1 MNPPDRSKKPG
12 TEGAKIKAMVFSALS
27 EKLQETLRRLR
38 GKGKLGEKDVDE
50 ALREVKLALLEADV
64 NFRVVRNFI
73 NRVRERAIG
82 QEVLNSLTPGQMVI
96 KIVHQELTKM
106 MGEKAEKLK
115 VSDRP
120 PTVYLLAGLQGAGKT
135 TTAGKLGGFL
145 KKQGRRP
152 LLVAA
157 DVYRPAAAKQLEIL
171 GQQLDLPVYSA
182 PGQDP
187 VTIARQG
194 VEKAWQTQRD
204 VVIVDTAGRL
214 HVDEELMAELT
225 AIKQAVEPTEILLV
239 VDAMTGQDAVN
250 VAQKFHEALA
260 LTGLILTK
268 LDSDTRGGAAL
279 SIREI
284 TGCPIKFI
292 GSGEKLDGIEV
303 FHPERLASRILGMGD
318 VLTLIEKAEA
328 TVEAEQAKALMK
340 KIQKD
345 EFTLE
350 DFLAQLRQVQKMG
363 PLDQILGM
371 LPGVKPK
378 QLQGLEFDEKSMK
391 HVEAIIQSMTPEERR
406 APQIINASRRRRI
419 ARGSGRT
426 VQEVN
431 RLLSQFEQSKKM
443 MKQFGKAG
451 KGGLPKLPF

>member
-1 MNPPDRSKKPG
+1 
-12 TEGAKIKAMVFSALS
+12 MVFSTLS
-27 EKLQETLRRLR
+27 EKLQDTFRRLR
-38 GKGKLGEKDVDE
+38 GKGKLGEKDVDA

-73 NRVRERAIG
+73 NRVRERAVG

-106 MGEKAEKLK
+106 MGESAAKLRIA
-115 VSDRP
+115 DQP
-120 PTVYLLAGLQGAGKT
+120 PTIYVLAGLQGAGKT
-135 TTAGKLGGFL
+135 TTAGKLAGFL

-157 DVYRPAAAKQLEIL
+157 DVYRPAAVKQLEVL
-171 GQQLDLPVYSA
+171 GLQLDVPVYSDPA
-182 PGQDP
+182 QDP
-187 VTIARQG
+187 VAIAAQG
-194 VEKAWQTQRD
+194 VEKARLTQCD
-204 VVIVDTAGRL
+204 AVLIDTAGRL
-214 HVDEELMAELT
+214 HIDEELMTELSD
-225 AIKQAVEPTEILLV
+225 IKQAVNPEEILLV

-250 VAQKFHEALA
+250 VAQSFNEQLA

-328 TVEAEQAKALMK
+328 SVEEEQAKALMK

-350 DFLAQLRQVQKMG
+350 DFLDQMRQVQKMG

-371 LPGVKPK
+371 LPGLKPK

-391 HVEAIIQSMTPEERR
+391 HLEAIIQSMTPQERR
-406 APQIINASRRRRI
+406 MPQIINASRRKRI
-419 ARGSGRT
+419 ARGSGRSI
-426 VQEVN
+426 QEVN
-431 RLLSQFEQSKKM
+431 RLLNQFEQSKKM
-443 MKQFGKAG
+443 IKQLGKAG

>member
-1 MNPPDRSKKPG
+1 
-12 TEGAKIKAMVFSALS
+12 MVFSALS
-27 EKLQETLRRLR
+27 EKLQDTFRRLR

-64 NFRVVRNFI
+64 HFRVVRNFI
-73 NRVRERAIG
+73 NRVRERAVG
-82 QEVLNSLTPGQMVI
+82 QEVINSLTPGQMVI
-96 KIVHQELTKM
+96 KIVHQELTSM

-115 VSDRP
+115 TSDRL

-145 KKQGRRP
+145 QKQGRRP

-157 DVYRPAAAKQLEIL
+157 DVYRPAAAKQLEVL
-171 GQQLDLPVYSA
+171 GKQLTIPVYSD
-182 PGQDP
+182 PGRDP
-187 VTIARQG
+187 VAIATAA
-194 VEKAWQTQRD
+194 VEQARQTQRD
-204 VVIVDTAGRL
+204 VVIIDTAGRL
-214 HVDEELMAELT
+214 HIDEELMGELA
-225 AIKQAVEPTEILLV
+225 AIKEAVNPVEVLLV

-250 VAQKFHEALA
+250 VAQNFNEQLG

-303 FHPERLASRILGMGD
+303 FHPERLASRVLGMGD

-328 TVEAEQAKALMK
+328 NVEAEQAKALMK

-350 DFLAQLRQVQKMG
+350 DFLDQMRQVQKMG
-363 PLDQILGM
+363 PLDQLLGM
-371 LPGVKPK
+371 LPGLKPK
-378 QLQGLEFDEKSMK
+378 QLQGLKFDEKSMK
-391 HVEAIIQSMTPEERR
+391 HLEAIIQSMTPQERR
-406 APQIINASRRRRI
+406 MPQIINASRRRRI
-419 ARGSGRT
+419 ARGSGRP

-431 RLLSQFEQSKKM
+431 RLLNQFEQSKKM
-443 MKQFGKAG
+443 MKQLGKLG
-451 KGGLPKLPF
+451 KGGLPRLPF

>member
-1 MNPPDRSKKPG
+1 
-12 TEGAKIKAMVFSALS
+12 MVFSALS
-27 EKLQETLRRLR
+27 EKLQDTFRRLR
-38 GKGKLGEKDVDE
+38 GKGKLTEKDVDE

-73 NRVRERAIG
+73 NRVRERAVG
-82 QEVLNSLTPGQMVI
+82 QEVINSLTPGQMVI
-96 KIVHQELTKM
+96 KIVHQELTGM
-106 MGEKAEKLK
+106 MGAKAEKLK
-115 VSDRP
+115 TSDRP
-120 PTVYLLAGLQGAGKT
+120 PSVYLLAGLQGAGKT
-135 TTAGKLGGFL
+135 TTAGKLAGYL
-145 KKQGRRP
+145 QKQGRRP

-157 DVYRPAAAKQLEIL
+157 DVYRPAAVKQLEVL
-171 GQQLDLPVYSA
+171 GAQLSVPVFSDH
-182 PGQDP
+182 GRDP
-187 VTIARQG
+187 VAIAAAA
-194 VEKAWQTQRD
+194 VEKARQTQRD
-204 VVIVDTAGRL
+204 VVLIDTAGRL
-214 HVDEELMAELT
+214 HIDEELMGELA
-225 AIKQAVEPTEILLV
+225 AIKAAVNPVEILLV

-250 VAQKFHEALA
+250 VAQNFNEQLG

-284 TGCPIKFI
+284 TGCPIKFV

-350 DFLAQLRQVQKMG
+350 DFLDQMRQVQKMG

-371 LPGVKPK
+371 LPGLKPK
-378 QLQGLEFDEKSMK
+378 QLQGFVLDEKSMK
-391 HVEAIIQSMTPEERR
+391 HIEAIIQSMTPQERR
-406 APQIINASRRRRI
+406 TPQIINASRRRRI
-419 ARGSGRT
+419 AQGSGRP

-431 RLLSQFEQSKKM
+431 RLLNQFEQSKKM
-443 MKQFGKAG
+443 MKQLGKIG
-451 KGGLPKLPF
+451 KGGLPRLPFW

>member
-1 MNPPDRSKKPG
+1 
-12 TEGAKIKAMVFSALS
+12 MVFSALS
-27 EKLQETLRRLR
+27 EKLQDTFRRLR

-64 NFRVVRNFI
+64 HFRVVRNFI
-73 NRVRERAIG
+73 NRVRERAVG
-82 QEVLNSLTPGQMVI
+82 QEVINSLTPGQMVI
-96 KIVHQELTKM
+96 KIVHQELTSM

-115 VSDRP
+115 TSDRL

-145 KKQGRRP
+145 QKQGRRP

-157 DVYRPAAAKQLEIL
+157 DVYRPAAAKQLEVL
-171 GQQLDLPVYSA
+171 GKQLTIPVYSD
-182 PGQDP
+182 PGRDP
-187 VTIARQG
+187 VAIATAA
-194 VEKAWQTQRD
+194 VEQARQTQRD
-204 VVIVDTAGRL
+204 VVIIDTAGRL
-214 HVDEELMAELT
+214 HIDEELMGELA
-225 AIKQAVEPTEILLV
+225 AIKEAVNPVEVLLV

-250 VAQKFHEALA
+250 VAQNFNEQLG

-318 VLTLIEKAEA
+318 VLTLIEKAE
-328 TVEAEQAKALMK
+328 TNVEAERAKALMK

-350 DFLAQLRQVQKMG
+350 DFLDQMRQVQKMG
-363 PLDQILGM
+363 PMDQLLGM
-371 LPGVKPK
+371 LPGIKPK
-378 QLQGLEFDEKSMK
+378 QLQGLTFDEKSMK
-391 HVEAIIQSMTPEERR
+391 HLEAIIQSMTPQERR
-406 APQIINASRRRRI
+406 TPQIINASRRRRI
-419 ARGSGRT
+419 ARGSGRS

-431 RLLSQFEQSKKM
+431 RLLNQFEQSKKM
-443 MKQFGKAG
+443 MKQLGKGG
-451 KGGLPKLPF
+451 KGGLPRLPFW

>member
-1 MNPPDRSKKPG
+1 
-12 TEGAKIKAMVFSALS
+12 MVFSTLS
-27 EKLQETLRRLR
+27 EKLQATFRRLR

-73 NRVRERAIG
+73 NRVRERAVG
-82 QEVLNSLTPGQMVI
+82 QEVLDSLTPGQMVI
-96 KIVHQELTKM
+96 KIVHQELTKT
-106 MGEKAEKLK
+106 MGESAAKLR
-115 VSDRP
+115 VADRP
-120 PTVYLLAGLQGAGKT
+120 PTVYVLAGLQGAGKT
-135 TTAGKLGGFL
+135 TTAGKLAGLL

-157 DVYRPAAAKQLEIL
+157 DVQRPAAVKQLEVL
-171 GQQLDLPVYSA
+171 GQQLDLPVYSD
-182 PGQDP
+182 PGRDP
-187 VTIARQG
+187 VAITVQG
-194 VEKAWQTQRD
+194 VEQARLTQRD
-204 VVIVDTAGRL
+204 VVLIDTAGRL
-214 HVDEELMAELT
+214 HVNEELMTELLG
-225 AIKQAVEPTEILLV
+225 IKKAVNPEEILLV

-250 VAQKFHEALA
+250 VAQSFNEQLA

-279 SIREI
+279 SIREV

-318 VLTLIEKAEA
+318 VLTLIEKTEA
-328 TVEAEQAKALMK
+328 SVEAEQAKALMK

-350 DFLAQLRQVQKMG
+350 DFLVQMRQVQKMG
-363 PLDQILGM
+363 PLDQLLGM
-371 LPGVKPK
+371 LPGLKPR

-391 HVEAIIQSMTPEERR
+391 HLEAIIQSMTPQERR
-406 APQIINASRRRRI
+406 TPQLINASRRRRI
-419 ARGSGRT
+419 ARGSGRSL
-426 VQEVN
+426 QEVN
-431 RLLSQFEQSKKM
+431 RLLNQFEQSKKM
-443 MKQFGKAG
+443 MKQLG
-451 KGGLPKLPF
+451 KGGKGGFPKLPF

>member
-1 MNPPDRSKKPG
+1 
-12 TEGAKIKAMVFSALS
+12 
-27 EKLQETLRRLR
+27 
-38 GKGKLGEKDVDE
+38 
-50 ALREVKLALLEADV
+50 
-64 NFRVVRNFI
+64 
-73 NRVRERAIG
+73 
-82 QEVLNSLTPGQMVI
+82 
-96 KIVHQELTKM
+96 M

>member
-1 MNPPDRSKKPG
+1 
-12 TEGAKIKAMVFSALS
+12 MVFSALS
-27 EKLQETLRRLR
+27 EKLQDTFRRLR
-38 GKGKLGEKDVDE
+38 GKGKLGEKDVDA

-64 NFRVVRNFI
+64 HFRVVRSFI
-73 NRVRERAIG
+73 NRVRERAVG
-82 QEVLNSLTPGQMVI
+82 QEVINSLTPGQMVI
-96 KIVHQELTKM
+96 KIVHQELTRM

-115 VSDRP
+115 TGDRLP
-120 PTVYLLAGLQGAGKT
+120 SVYLLAGLQGAGKT

-145 KKQGRRP
+145 QKQGRRP

-157 DVYRPAAAKQLEIL
+157 DVYRPAAAKQLEVL
-171 GQQLDLPVYSA
+171 GQQLSLPVYSA

-187 VTIARQG
+187 VAIAVAA
-194 VEKAWQTQRD
+194 VEKARQTQRD
-204 VVIVDTAGRL
+204 VVIIDTAGRL
-214 HVDEELMAELT
+214 HVDEELMGELA
-225 AIKQAVEPTEILLV
+225 AIKEAVAPVEVLLV

-250 VAQKFHEALA
+250 VAQTFNAQLG

-292 GSGEKLDGIEV
+292 GSGEKLDGLEV

-328 TVEAEQAKALMK
+328 SVEAEQAKTLLK

-350 DFLAQLRQVQKMG
+350 DFLEQMRQVQKMG
-363 PLDQILGM
+363 PLDQLLGM
-371 LPGVKPK
+371 LPGLKPK
-378 QLQGLEFDEKSMK
+378 HLQGLTFDEKSMK
-391 HVEAIIQSMTPEERR
+391 HVEAIIQSMTPQERR
-406 APQIINASRRRRI
+406 MPQIINASRRRRI
-419 ARGSGRT
+419 ARGSGRP

-431 RLLSQFEQSKKM
+431 RLLNQFEQSKKM
-443 MKQFGKAG
+443 MKQLGKIG
-451 KGGLPKLPF
+451 KGGFPRFPF

>member
-1 MNPPDRSKKPG
+1 
-12 TEGAKIKAMVFSALS
+12 MVFSALS
-27 EKLQETLRRLR
+27 EKLQDTFRRLR

-64 NFRVVRNFI
+64 HFRVVRNFI
-73 NRVRERAIG
+73 NRVRERAVG
-82 QEVLNSLTPGQMVI
+82 QEVINSLTPGQMVI
-96 KIVHQELTKM
+96 KIVHQELTSM

-115 VSDRP
+115 TSDRL

-145 KKQGRRP
+145 QKQGRRP

-157 DVYRPAAAKQLEIL
+157 DVYRPAAAKQLEVL
-171 GQQLDLPVYSA
+171 GKQLTIPVYSD
-182 PGQDP
+182 PGRDP
-187 VTIARQG
+187 VAIATAA
-194 VEKAWQTQRD
+194 VEQARQTQRD
-204 VVIVDTAGRL
+204 VVIIDTAGRL
-214 HVDEELMAELT
+214 HIDEELMGELA
-225 AIKQAVEPTEILLV
+225 AIKEAVNPVEVLLV

-250 VAQKFHEALA
+250 VAQNFNEQLG

-303 FHPERLASRILGMGD
+303 FHPERLASRVLGMGD

-328 TVEAEQAKALMK
+328 NVEAEQAKALMK

-350 DFLAQLRQVQKMG
+350 DFLDQMRQVQKMG
-363 PLDQILGM
+363 PLDQLLGM
-371 LPGVKPK
+371 LPGLKPK
-378 QLQGLEFDEKSMK
+378 QLQGLKFDEKSMK
-391 HVEAIIQSMTPEERR
+391 HLEAIIQSMTPQERR
-406 APQIINASRRRRI
+406 TPQIINASRRRRI
-419 ARGSGRT
+419 ARGSGRP

-431 RLLSQFEQSKKM
+431 RLLNQFEQSKKM
-443 MKQFGKAG
+443 MKQLGKLG
-451 KGGLPKLPF
+451 KGGLPRLPF